1 MGISFGGLATG
12 MDTTSLVSS
21 LMEIER
27 KPIERM
33 TLDMTYQSNR
43 LAALTE
49 FNGKLT
55 SLLSKVEA
63 LDSSDELRPMT
74 AKLSTEGFLTA
85 KADTTAVAG
94 NYQIKSHALAQVEKV
109 VSTDALAWADKDA
122 KQFKTGTLSLSVDGV
137 EKAAITIDDSNNSLT
152 GIMQAINAA
161 NTGDDPSGVSATI
174 INDGDEYRL
183 VLTGAT
189 VNDKNISLDASG
201 LSGGSGTYANPTLGA
216 PVQNALKAHIEVDGI
231 HIYSDT
237 NTFSEAV
244 PGTTL
249 TLSKAD
255 GGSESTTLT
264 VGLDEGGLKKK
275 VQDFVSAYNAAISFV
290 TSQSAY
296 GDNSSGV
303 LGSDSGLNM
312 IKRRLQGLLVNP
324 VNGSGSIQ
332 TLAELGFETQKDG
345 TVKLN
350 DSKLSKALSENP
362 SSVEKLLAGE
372 KDLDGKETVKG
383 IAGQFRDYLDDIT
396 DSVDGFY
403 VGRKNSIDSTI
414 RKLDA
419 SIERVEARLEAR
431 EKTLIDQFTALEQ
444 LVSSLNS
451 QSDYLGQQ
459 MDMLSNI
466 WSSKK

>member
-1 MGISFGGLATG
+1 MAISFGGLATG

-43 LAALTE
+43 LSALTE

-63 LDSSDELRPMT
+63 LDSSDELRPM
-74 AKLSTEGFLTA
+74 KSSLSAEGFLTA
-85 KADTTAVAG
+85 KAGTDAVPG
-94 NYQIKSHALAQVEKV
+94 SYQIKSHALAQVEKV

-122 KQFKTGTLSLSVDGV
+122 KQFLTGTLSLSVDGV
-137 EKAAITIDDSNNSLT
+137 EKAAITIDDTNNSLT

-161 NTGDDPSGVSATI
+161 NTGDTPSGVSATI

-183 VLTGAT
+183 VLSGAT
-189 VNDKNISLDASG
+189 VNDKNIALDASG
-201 LSGGSGTYANPTLGA
+201 MTGGSGTYANPTLGA
-216 PVQNALKAHIEVDGI
+216 PVQTALKAHIEVDGI

-237 NTFSEAV
+237 NSFTEAV

-255 GGSESTTLT
+255 GGAESTTLT
-264 VGLDEGGLKKK
+264 VGLDEAGLKKK
-275 VQDFVSAYNAAISFV
+275 VQDFVSAYNGVVSFV

-312 IKRRLQGLLVNP
+312 IKRRLQGMLVNP
-324 VNGSGSIQ
+324 VNGSGSIS
-332 TLAELGFETQKDG
+332 TLSELGFETQKDG

-350 DSKLSKALSENP
+350 DSKLSKALSENFDD
-362 SSVEKLLAGE
+362 VAKLLAGE

-383 IAGQFRDYLDDIT
+383 VAAQFQGYLKDIT

-403 VGRKNSIDSTI
+403 VGRKKSIDSTI

-419 SIERVEARLEAR
+419 SIERVEARLEQR

-444 LVSSLNS
+444 LVSTLNA

-466 WSSKK
+466 WSKKK